1 MIPSVPEP
9 EWYSDYQRAR
19 AMFHPIGPR
28 IEIARDADWSIEVSR
43 AQDGF
48 CISHTRGNGGSGFTK
63 GRLPSSDSRSKH
75 VVAIIGAPAMR
86 KGGVG
91 FVTGLVTPNVARV
104 EVQFRDGTCISAPTE
119 AAPDALEADLRTF
132 VIRTPADEQPFGPG
146 YPPWTREYVL
156 FASDDAVL
164 ERLGF
169 SHRTRP
175 T

>member
-1 MIPSVPEP
+1 MIPSVPEA
-9 EWYSDYQRAR
+9 EWDSDFRP
-19 AMFHPIGPR
+19 AMFRPIGPQ
-28 IEIARDADWSIEVSR
+28 IEITDDADLSIEVSR
-43 AQDGF
+43 AQDGGF
-48 CISHTRGNGGSGFTK
+48 CILHARSGGGSGGCA
-63 GRLPSSDSRSKH
+63 GRLPGPDDRSKH

-104 EVQFRDGTCISAPTE
+104 EVELRDGTRISAPTE
-119 AAPDALEADLRTF
+119 VAPDALEADLRTF

-164 ERLGF
+164 ERLG
-169 SHRTRP
+169 SSRRTRD